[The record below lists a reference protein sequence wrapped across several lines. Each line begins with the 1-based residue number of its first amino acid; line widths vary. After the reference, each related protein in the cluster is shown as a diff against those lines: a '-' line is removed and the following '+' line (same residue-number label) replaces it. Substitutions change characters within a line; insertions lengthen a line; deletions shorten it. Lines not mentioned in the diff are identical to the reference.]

1 MAIRSAAASDGGTAS
16 RRGPARLSWF
26 DLILVASLS
35 LGAFGIGA
43 YIAAQVSFL
52 AGPAV
57 SQPPI
62 FQVAAGVPAAT
73 NDAASLAAISD
84 ALHARIGTEYVSA
97 IAAGSIERDKLLTKL
112 ESAADA
118 LAREQGQAQVSLA
131 SANDRA
137 NAARSQELTHR
148 HWMETA
154 LRVVTSLA
162 CYAVLAAIA
171 CTAAWWAAIRI
182 TLLPVL
188 SGSLL
193 LLIAFLIA
201 DVATWV
207 AGLFFTLLAVIIL
220 IRERGGGMGRA

>member
-1 MAIRSAAASDGGTAS
+1 
-16 RRGPARLSWF
+16 
-26 DLILVASLS
+26 LS

-43 YIAAQVSFL
+43 YVAAQVSFL
-52 AGPAV
+52 AGPEV
-57 SQPPI
+57 SQPSI

-73 NDAASLAAISD
+73 NNVASLAAISD

-97 IAAGSIERDKLLTKL
+97 VAAGSVERDKLLTKL

-137 NAARSQELTHR
+137 NAARSQELTDR
-148 HWMETA
+148 HWKETA
-154 LRVVTSLA
+154 LRSVTSLA
-162 CYAVLAAIA
+162 CYAGLAAIA

-188 SGSLL
+188 GGSLL

-201 DVATWV
+201 DVATWA
-207 AGLFFTLLAVIIL
+207 AGLVFIILTVILL
-220 IRERGGGMGRA
+220 IRERGGGTGRA

>member
-1 MAIRSAAASDGGTAS
+1 VAIQSAAAPDDGTAS
-16 RRGPARLSWF
+16 LRGPARLSWF

-43 YIAAQVSFL
+43 YVAAQVSFL

-57 SQPPI
+57 SQPSI
-62 FQVAAGVPAAT
+62 FQAAAGVPAAT
-73 NDAASLAAISD
+73 NNVASLAAISE

-97 IAAGSIERDKLLTKL
+97 IEAGSVERDKLLTKL

-118 LAREQGQAQVSLA
+118 LAREQGQARVSLT

-137 NAARSQELTHR
+137 NAARSQELTRR
-148 HWMETA
+148 HWKETA
-154 LRVVTSLA
+154 LRAATSLA

-188 SGSLL
+188 SGGLL

-201 DVATWV
+201 DVATWA
-207 AGLFFTLLAVIIL
+207 AGLVFIILAITLL
-220 IRERGGGMGRA
+220 IRERRGETGRA